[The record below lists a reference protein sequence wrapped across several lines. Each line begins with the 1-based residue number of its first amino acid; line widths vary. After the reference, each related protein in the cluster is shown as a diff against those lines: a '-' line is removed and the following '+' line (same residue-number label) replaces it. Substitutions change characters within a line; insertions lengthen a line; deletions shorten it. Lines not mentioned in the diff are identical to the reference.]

1 MEEEEFY
8 NKIKKALDELPD
20 KFNILEEKINIETQK
35 QYFLYSGQLKKKEE
49 PAEYLTLRDK
59 LFDDTDTEKKK
70 EILTGLASI
79 ADTKAY
85 RAIER
90 YANDPDSSLKDWAIL
105 ALQESRM
112 LMQSSL
118 LEEQQVYIST
128 GLGGKGASLRY
139 NVVFTYQDPSG
150 TLLAYQRKILKSELE
165 EVLKEHK
172 GELEEILFFQGYT
185 TTHLNLPLKAPLKE
199 IFDNVVATVNDYGS
213 FLSTDVIVTNIKT
226 LSDKEI
232 KKIIADR
239 KEKQIRDEKENH

>member
-8 NKIKKALDELPD
+8 RKIKKALDELPE

-35 QYFLYSGQLKKKEE
+35 KYFRYSGRLKKKQD
-49 PAEYLTLRDK
+49 PVEYLPLRDR
-59 LFDDTDTEKKK
+59 LFDETETEKKK
-70 EILTGLASI
+70 EILTGLASV

-90 YANDPDSSLKDWAIL
+90 YANDPDPLLKDWAIL

-128 GLGGKGASLRY
+128 GLGGKGTNLRY

-150 TLLAYQRKILKSELE
+150 ILLAYQKKILKSELE
-165 EVLKEHK
+165 DILQGHH
-172 GELEEILFFQGYT
+172 GELEEIAFFQGYT
-185 TTHLNLPLKAPLKE
+185 TTHLNLPLKASLKE
-199 IFDNVVATVNDYGS
+199 IFDKVVDTANDYGS
-213 FLSTDVIVTNIKT
+213 FLSKDVIVTNIKT
-226 LSDKEI
+226 LSDKEV

-239 KEKQIRDEKENH
+239 KDKKKSNGTENH

>member
-8 NKIKKALDELPD
+8 KKIKKELDELPD
-20 KFNILEEKINIETQK
+20 KFNILEEKINIEIQK
-35 QYFLYSGQLKKKEE
+35 QYFQYSGQLKKMEN
-49 PAEYLTLRDK
+49 PAEYLTLRDT

-90 YANDPDSSLKDWAIL
+90 YANDPDPLLKDWAVL

-128 GLGGKGASLRY
+128 GLGGKGSNLRY
-139 NVVFTYQDPSG
+139 NVVFTYQNSTG
-150 TLLAYQRKILKSELE
+150 ILLDYQRKILKSELE
-165 EVLKEHK
+165 EILKANN

-226 LSDKEI
+226 LSEKEV

-239 KEKQIRDEKENH
+239 KKRQIRDETENH